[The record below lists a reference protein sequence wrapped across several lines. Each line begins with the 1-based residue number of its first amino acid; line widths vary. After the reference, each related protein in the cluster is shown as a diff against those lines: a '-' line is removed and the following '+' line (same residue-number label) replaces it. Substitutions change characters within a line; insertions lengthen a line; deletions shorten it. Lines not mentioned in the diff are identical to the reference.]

1 MKELLCLLSIILGSV
16 VLAKI
21 SHVRAGAKVEL
32 LRETQKVEC
41 FKVSSVSR
49 KSPVTF
55 YFVVATHQSPFT
67 YRLQLT
73 SHLLLTSCNLPVTFY
88 FLVVTHQSPFTS
100 SCNSPYTYTNSPQ
113 WKRKYLL
120 YQYSLQCDYHNPT
133 PALAIVP
140 HHPLNV
146 RICLQY
152 WVSHFSILRV
162 FCQLKVLTMR

>member
-1 MKELLCLLSIILGSV
+1 MRELLCLLSIILGSV

-67 YRLQLT
+67 YKLQLT
-73 SHLLLTSCNLPVTFY
+73 SDLLLSSCNSPVTFY
-88 FLVVTHQSPFTS
+88 FKLQLALYLHQQSTVKEKIF
-100 SCNSPYTYTNSPQ
+100 
-113 WKRKYLL
+113 
-120 YQYSLQCDYHNPT
+120 
-133 PALAIVP
+133 IVS
-140 HHPLNV
+140 V
-146 RICLQY
+146 
-152 WVSHFSILRV
+152 
-162 FCQLKVLTMR
+162 